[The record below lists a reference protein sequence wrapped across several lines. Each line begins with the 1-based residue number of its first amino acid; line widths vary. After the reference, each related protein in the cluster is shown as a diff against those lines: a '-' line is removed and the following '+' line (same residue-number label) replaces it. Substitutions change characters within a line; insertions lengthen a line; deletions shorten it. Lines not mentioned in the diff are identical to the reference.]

1 MELDEL
7 KQTWSEHA
15 RKLDRILSLN
25 LQGLKT
31 AQLDKTKSALGR
43 FKAFRLFELLVGIL
57 ILIPLGSYIA
67 DRISVPTLA
76 IPALIFATSILF
88 PAVIGNIRQLIMLG
102 RISYA
107 DPVTTIQRKLEEIKL
122 QYLRTFRLPVLMLP
136 LYMVYVTVGL
146 NLLFGVDVLAH
157 SNAAFLW
164 ANLAVSL
171 IFVAPAV
178 WVLRNLSFKN
188 IGNPV
193 IRALVHGSGG
203 KQMIAALEF
212 LKALREF
219 ANEDETG
226 TANPTMSR

>member
-7 KQTWSEHA
+7 KQTWAEHA

-31 AQLDKTKSALGR
+31 TQLDKTRSALGR
-43 FKAFRLFELLVGIL
+43 FKAFRLFEMLVGIL

-67 DRISVPTLA
+67 DRISIPTLA
-76 IPALIFATSILF
+76 IPALIFAASVLV
-88 PAVIGNIRQLIMLG
+88 PVIDNIRQLILLG
-102 RISYA
+102 QISYA

-122 QYLRTFRLPVLMLP
+122 HYLRSFRLPVLMLP
-136 LYMVYVTVGL
+136 LYMAYVVVGL
-146 NLLFGVDVLAH
+146 NLVFGMDVLTQ
-157 SNAAFLW
+157 SNAAYLW
-164 ANLAVSL
+164 ANLAFSL
-171 IFVAPAV
+171 ILIAPAV

-188 IGNPV
+188 VDNPV

-212 LKALREF
+212 LKALQQFEH
-219 ANEDETG
+219 EDKNG
-226 TANPTMSR
+226 TANQTRSR

>member
-1 MELDEL
+1 MELEEL

-43 FKAFRLFELLVGIL
+43 FKAFRMFEMLVGIL
-57 ILIPLGSYIA
+57 ILIPLGSYVA

-76 IPALIFATSILF
+76 IPALIFAASVLV
-88 PAVIGNIRQLIMLG
+88 PVIANIRQLVLLG
-102 RISYA
+102 QISYA
-107 DPVTTIQRKLEEIKL
+107 DPVTTIQRRLEEIKL
-122 QYLRTFRLPVLMLP
+122 HFLRSFRLPVLMLP
-136 LYMVYVTVGL
+136 LYMAYVVVGL
-146 NLLFGVDVLAH
+146 NLVFGMDVLAQ

-193 IRALVHGSGG
+193 IRTLVHGGGG

-212 LKALREF
+212 LKALQDFE
-219 ANEDETG
+219 NEDKTG
-226 TANPTMSR
+226 AANQTRSH